1 MLRQSFRGAPGSLRP
16 SGTRRRKLWMRTRE
30 AESWQ
35 LALRRRVI
43 AEATGATRASGVG
56 ARCLSGVLRLCSIV
70 YGAAN
75 QILDTAYASGLLR
88 PVRLPLP
95 VISVGNVTWGG
106 SGKTPM
112 AIFLAHLYHAQGL
125 RPLVLTRGYG
135 GDEDKLLCRQLA
147 GVAGVGSGADRA
159 AVAAHM
165 LSQAA
170 SQAPPLPAG
179 ARCMHLDAEE
189 VDGTQCSAVEKSS
202 VDEGEKTLAYDVVI
216 LDDGLQH
223 RKLVRDGHVLMIN
236 CLDPSLVHCDAC
248 NDDPNLRQ
256 ERKLADCQLPVLR
269 GELMPVGTLREGIEP
284 AVRKAHVIVLHN
296 ADLLPAACLSA
307 LHDHLAE
314 LCSGHGV
321 PRGHDQLSQT
331 SEADASAGRRD
342 GVGSVG
348 ASPDVVLTR
357 AQISEI
363 RPLTPSRNG
372 PEKPDTRGG
381 AGKGQPWW
389 WGDEG
394 HTCSGGVPVLGRTT
408 SAAEAIISHRR
419 PVDPSRAQHP
429 NAGTLHGKRVV
440 AVAGVANPTAFF
452 RQVDALGPLSVVH
465 APFPDHHAF
474 SSEELCRL
482 LQRSLDD
489 AAEGGVPRAGDRE
502 DGTGQ
507 GRGVVTMI
515 TTAKDECRSAPA
527 FRETLARCQ
536 PGDVEVLV
544 METRLRVLGDGAAA
558 ESALRRLVRR
568 NLDTR
573 ATPVD
578 L

>member
-135 GDEDKLLCRQLA
+135 GDEDKLLCRKLA

-189 VDGTQCSAVEKSS
+189 VDGRPCSAVEKSS
-202 VDEGEKTLAYDVVI
+202 VDQGEKTLAYDVVI

-223 RKLVRDGHVLMIN
+223 RQLVRDGHVLMIN

-307 LHDHLAE
+307 LHDHLAD
-314 LCSGHGV
+314 LCSGHCV
-321 PRGHDQLSQT
+321 PRGHDQLSQK
-331 SEADASAGRRD
+331 SGADASAGRRD

-348 ASPDVVLTR
+348 ASPDVVLTS

-363 RPLTPSRNG
+363 RPLTPSRIG
-372 PEKPDTRGG
+372 PEKSDTRSG
-381 AGKGQPWW
+381 AEKGEPWW
-389 WGDEG
+389 WGGDEG
-394 HTCSGGVPVLGRTT
+394 HTCSRVSPV
-408 SAAEAIISHRR
+408 
-419 PVDPSRAQHP
+419 RAQHP
-429 NAGTLHGKRVV
+429 NARTLHGKRVV
-440 AVAGVANPTAFF
+440 AVAGVANPAAFF

-502 DGTGQ
+502 DGAGQ
-507 GRGVVTMI
+507 GDGVVTMI

-536 PGDVEVLV
+536 PGGIEVLV
-544 METRLRVLGDGAAA
+544 METRLRVLGDGDAA
-558 ESALRRLVRR
+558 EAALRRLVRR

-573 ATPVD
+573 ATPVH
-578 L
+578 LSPFSLA